1 VGPDGLL
8 ADITRR
14 VLEPGIE
21 VEMSEHLDYDKHALD
36 PMRKNGRVGQVDG
49 LPDGR
54 VAVVRGRRSKVLK
67 PGRAAFAA
75 VTTAIV
81 LSTLVATVGASV
93 PTDTTELREAV
104 TADAI
109 MGHLAELQE
118 IADANGD
125 TRASGTPGYD
135 ASVDYIEDLL
145 VAAGYS
151 VTRQDFLFNSF
162 RELSDPVFERVSP
175 DPVVYEPGE
184 DFITADYSGSGDV
197 EASLQAVDLVLPP
210 GEADN
215 TSTSGC
221 EATDFADFEAGNI
234 ALIQRGTCTFQVKA
248 ENAFDAGA
256 VGVIIFNEGQEGRTE
271 TLAATLSDAFADPI
285 PVIGTSFE
293 IGNELA
299 ALLAAGDVVIHLQTE
314 TEIRLD
320 VPTQNLIAETPTGR
334 DDRVVMAGAH
344 LDSVPAGPGINDNG
358 SGSATLLEIALQ
370 MAALDIEP
378 RNTVRFAWWGAEEA
392 GLIGS
397 QFYVDS
403 LTKSEAKD
411 IELYLNF
418 DMIGSPNFAR
428 FVYDGDGS
436 AFGIRGPAGSHAIEE
451 VFEEFFASQGL
462 ASEPTAFDGRSDYD
476 AFISA
481 GIPAGGLFTGA
492 EGAKTEA
499 QVALYGGL
507 ATFNGEPVSYDPC
520 YHQPCDSLD
529 PVSDGADADLYV
541 ALNTAYGGAL
551 EYRGVI
557 SNVNTLALEQM
568 SDAVAHAVL
577 LYAMSTSS
585 VSGTGRGSEQAMT
598 ATGDRLGP
606 HLKR

>member
-1 VGPDGLL
+1 
-8 ADITRR
+8 
-14 VLEPGIE
+14 
-21 VEMSEHLDYDKHALD
+21 M
-36 PMRKNGRVGQVDG
+36 
-49 LPDGR
+49 
-54 VAVVRGRRSKVLK
+54 VLK
-67 PGRAAFAA
+67 PPRAALAA
-75 VTTAIV
+75 ATVTTV
-81 LSTLVATVGASV
+81 LCATVVSANAAV

-109 MGHLAELQE
+109 MDHLAELQK
-118 IADANGD
+118 IADNNGD

-135 ASVDYIEDLL
+135 ASVDYIAGLL
-145 VAAGYS
+145 LAAGYE

-162 RELSDPVFERVSP
+162 QELSDPVFEQVSP
-175 DPVVYEPGE
+175 NQVTYVPNE
-184 DFITADYSGSGDV
+184 DFITMEYSGSGDV
-197 EASLQAVDLVLPP
+197 TEPLQAVDLVLPP
-210 GEADN
+210 GPTAS
-215 TSTSGC
+215 TSNSGC
-221 EATDFADFEAGNI
+221 EPEDFANFVEGNI
-234 ALIQRGTCTFQVKA
+234 ALIQRGTCDFSVKA
-248 ENAFDAGA
+248 HNAFDAGA

-271 TLAATLSDAFADPI
+271 TLAGTLGDAFADPI

-299 ALLAAGDVVIHLQTE
+299 ALLAAGEVIIHLATDTLIE
-314 TEIRLD
+314 LD

-358 SGSATLLEIALQ
+358 SGSGTLLELALQ
-370 MAALDIEP
+370 IADLGIEP
-378 RNTVRFAWWGAEEA
+378 RNAIRFAWWGAEEA

-418 DMIGSPNFAR
+418 DMIGSPNYAR

-476 AFISA
+476 AFITA

-492 EGAKTEA
+492 EDNKTED

-507 ATFNGEPVSYDPC
+507 ATFDDEVVAYDPC
-520 YHQPCDSLD
+520 YHQACDSLD
-529 PVSDGADADLYV
+529 PIGDGADAGLYE
-541 ALNTAYGGAL
+541 ALNEAYDGAL
-551 EYRGVI
+551 EYNGVI
-557 SNVNTLALEQM
+557 SNVNTVALEEM

-585 VSGTGRGSEQAMT
+585 VSGTGQASEPGAV
-598 ATGDRLGP
+598 ATGDRLGA
-606 HLKR
+606 HFRR